1 MSIILTIYLAG
12 MPCALAVLIWALWGL
27 EGDDDTADTVSGIA
41 AAVVFVLGWP
51 VFLFLAI
58 KDAITER

>member
-1 MSIILTIYLAG
+1 MSIILTIWFAG
-12 MPCALAVLIWALWGL
+12 MPCALLFWMWTIWSLA
-27 EGDDDTADTVSGIA
+27 DDDDASDTVSGIA